1 MRAEVWEI
9 LEEVKCGKGLEGWL
23 ECKEERGERKLPG
36 DRNIEQRQQ
45 QNVSVESRKDCV
57 D

>member
-36 DRNIEQRQQ
+36 DRNIGQRQQ